1 MVLRYIANMEVFLSQ
16 RTLAWFGHPGFWTTE
31 TTHLSGAYDSSDYG
45 CGSREGWPDWL
56 MQSDYLHVDQG
67 GDSGMP
73 EMALMVP
80 NYMLY
85 TGNVTAAAPYLRSVF
100 RIAE

>member
-67 GDSGMP
+67 GDSGRP

-85 TGNVTAAAPYLRSVF
+85 STRATSRLLRRTSAPCF
-100 RIAE
+100 E